1 MKIHVISVFDMK
13 AKVKRRGR
21 VKKERTKERNKVRKN
36 QIKKDRKKD
45 NE

>member
-1 MKIHVISVFDMK
+1 MKIHFISVFDMK

-21 VKKERTKERNKVRKN
+21 VKKERTKERNKVQK
-36 QIKKDRKKD
+36 IKKDRKKD